1 MSNFK
6 LDFDISTH
14 RRPTPL
20 KPRKTVPSATSAP
33 PFVAAT
39 ASANQILVA
48 SKPSAA
54 PAHHLN
60 QNATRKP
67 GETDVAEDEKEEKSA
82 KQKRKRNASI
92 LKAVTVSKRGARSSL
107 RYLLA
112 FIVAAALVLFW
123 FVPVVRVHTPTAEET
138 VSQCQTHDNAVTCRS
153 ACAVRGNCN
162 TPRVVAFESKVCADK
177 IHTVLLHTSSG
188 EARRVPAFYL
198 RVPNTTMFELK
209 GDRGIF
215 RPASCKAE
223 MRNVVVRSTPIPQK
237 EPLEGQ
243 LWWIS
248 GTSVHTFEIVRE
260 DKIIAQLDAAL
271 VLHACYSATHCV
283 YKMPMSCSTAK
294 KAHVFETV
302 SSGRK
307 KTETF
312 VFC

>member
-20 KPRKTVPSATSAP
+20 KSRKTVPSAASTP
-33 PFVAAT
+33 PFLPT
-39 ASANQILVA
+39 TTANQILVA
-48 SKPSAA
+48 ANQSTAPS
-54 PAHHLN
+54 HHLN
-60 QNATRKP
+60 KKATSIS
-67 GETDVAEDEKEEKSA
+67 GETDVPEDEKEEKSA
-82 KQKRKRNASI
+82 KQKRKRAASL
-92 LKAVTVSKRGARSSL
+92 LKAVTVPKRGTRKTV
-107 RYLLA
+107 YLLA
-112 FIVAAALVLFW
+112 FIVALALLLFW
-123 FVPVVRVHTPTAEET
+123 FVPAVRVHTPTAEET
-138 VSQCQTHDNAVTCRS
+138 VSQCQTHENAVTCRS

-162 TPRVVAFESKVCADK
+162 TPRVVAFESKVCADE
-177 IHTVLLHTSSG
+177 IHTVLLHSRRG

-215 RPASCKAE
+215 RPASCRAE
-223 MRNVVVRSTPIPQK
+223 MRNVVVRSAPIPQK
-237 EPLEGQ
+237 QPLEGQ

-271 VLHACYSATHCV
+271 VLHACYSTTHCV